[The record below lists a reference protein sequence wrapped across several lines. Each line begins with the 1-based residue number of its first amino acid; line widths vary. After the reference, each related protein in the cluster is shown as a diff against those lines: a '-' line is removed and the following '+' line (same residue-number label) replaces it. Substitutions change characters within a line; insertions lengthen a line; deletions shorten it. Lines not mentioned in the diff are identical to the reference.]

1 MESHRGIAACNGGD
15 DDLAEYISQAGAEG
29 AVDIASMMDDGDRFV
44 LNGEDPLRACLEA
57 DSRDGRRHHTVY
69 ISVFPTKKDFE
80 IAGHTPGQESRLVVV
95 TDDKGDYTPSARL
108 ALETR
113 LRLRPAQP
121 AQPAQPEQQRG
132 ILNLGLSVAIFA
144 MMSVTSLAILPQPY
158 SYAVAAGALA
168 PAGIMLTWAARRDA

>member
-15 DDLAEYISQAGAEG
+15 DDLAEYIRQAGAEG
-29 AVDIASMMDDGDRFV
+29 VVDIASMMDDGDRFV
-44 LNGEDPLRACLEA
+44 LNGEVPLRACLEA
-57 DSRDGRRHHTVY
+57 DSRDGRRRHTVY

-80 IAGHTPGQESRLVVV
+80 TAGHTPGQESRLVVV

-113 LRLRPAQP
+113 SRLRPAQP
-121 AQPAQPEQQRG
+121 AQPAQQRG

-168 PAGIMLTWAARRDA
+168 PAGIMLAWAARRDA